1 MLIQL
6 FVFALF
12 FAGFGLFAIIRK
24 KRLIGFTFLLLGFML
39 FSVAIIAVYLYPDK
53 SPF

>member
-6 FVFALF
+6 FLFALF
-12 FAGFGLFAIIRK
+12 FAGFGLFAIFRK
-24 KRLIGFTFLLLGFML
+24 KRLVGFTFLLLGILL
-39 FSVAIIAVYLYPDK
+39 FSVAWMVIYLYPDK